1 MTKSK
6 QQKKL
11 NIVQDD
17 ETKDE
22 DMKREKKKEEND
34 EPSRGGKRE
43 AIAIIRHVFME
54 KTPKNCWMS
63 DTKQTLGLFLVL
75 FLTRAIPFT
84 YC

>member
-22 DMKREKKKEEND
+22 DMKREKKMTNRVEVEKEKLS
-34 EPSRGGKRE
+34 PVV
-43 AIAIIRHVFME
+43 RHVYSWKRRRKIAE
-54 KTPKNCWMS
+54 C
-63 DTKQTLGLFLVL
+63 QTRNRLEALVL
-75 FLTRAIPFT
+75 FLTRAISFT
-84 YC
+84 HC